1 MNEKDQKSLQ
11 RVRMLSEL
19 LDSKFEGPF
28 GIRFGLDGIL
38 GFVPF
43 LGDIITTLLSF
54 SILVSAAQLGATP
67 ATLMRM
73 GMNILF
79 ENLVDMVPLLGSI
92 FDFWFQSNN
101 RNVKILEA
109 QLANPEKTSVTSRV
123 ILLSIILVIL
133 IIMFAVIYLSWMIF
147 QFFIG
152 LIS

>member
-1 MNEKDQKSLQ
+1 MNEKDQKTLQ
-11 RVRMLSEL
+11 RVRMLGQL
-19 LDSKFEGPF
+19 MDSKFEGPF

-43 LGDIITTLLSF
+43 LGDIITTLISF

-67 ATLMRM
+67 ATLIRM

-79 ENLVDMVPLLGSI
+79 ENLVDMIPVLGSI

-101 RNVKILEA
+101 RNVKILED
-109 QLANPEKTSVTSRV
+109 QMKNPEKVSVTSRV
-123 ILLSIILVIL
+123 ILLAIILLIL
-133 IIMFAVIYLSWMIF
+133 MTLFAVIYLSWMMF